1 MKLGRLIQMKFMK
14 KQKPRTCVACRGEA
28 PKGLL
33 LRVVRSPA
41 GEVFFD
47 DRGKL
52 PGRGAYICLRAECL
66 ERAKKTGAIARAL
79 KTAVTDSLYK
89 RIAEKIESE
98 TKARREGGK
107 SDGPLIKKEL
117 SSLLGLARRAGLVY
131 IGLDSVQSKRT
142 KEPILI
148 LTAQDC
154 SASVSETASKCG
166 ALAARF
172 SVPLCISEISDA
184 LGANNVQVVALSA
197 LGGVAD
203 RVRALLAESGT
214 AEDDATN
221 CSAEEGGVALEQNE
235 SLRACQTSWEKQ

>member
-1 MKLGRLIQMKFMK
+1 MIK

-33 LRVVRSPA
+33 LRLVRSPA

-47 DRGKL
+47 ERGKL

-79 KTAVTDSLYK
+79 RTAITDEIYLK
-89 RIAEKIESE
+89 IAEKIES
-98 TKARREGGK
+98 KARTLGEELRHADET
-107 SDGPLIKKEL
+107 LIKKEL

-131 IGLDSVQSKRT
+131 IGLDSVQSKRA

-148 LTAQDC
+148 LTAKDC
-154 SASVSETASKCG
+154 SASVKESVRKCG
-166 ALAARF
+166 ALTAW
-172 SVPLCISEISDA
+172 SGVPLSVSEISGA
-184 LGANNVQVVALSA
+184 LGANGVQVVALSA
-197 LGGVAD
+197 RNGVAD
-203 RVRALLAESGT
+203 RIRTLLVGSSAV
-214 AEDDATN
+214 EDDAAN

-235 SLRACQTSWEKQ
+235 SLRACQTSWKK

>member
-1 MKLGRLIQMKFMK
+1 MKPAK

-33 LRVVRSPA
+33 LRVARSPA

-47 DRGKL
+47 ERGRL
-52 PGRGAYICLRAECL
+52 PGRGAYICLKPECL

-79 KTAVTDSLYK
+79 KTAITDDLYA
-89 RIAEKIESE
+89 RIAEKIESAA
-98 TKARREGGK
+98 KARREGWK
-107 SDGPLIKKEL
+107 DADDTLIKKEL

-131 IGLDSVQSKRT
+131 IGLDSVQLKRA

-148 LTAQDC
+148 LTARDC
-154 SASVSETASKCG
+154 SASVSETARKCG
-166 ALAARF
+166 ALAVRC
-172 SVPLCISEISDA
+172 SIPLGISEISNA

-197 LGGVAD
+197 VGGVAD
-203 RVRALLAESGT
+203 KVRALLAESGA